1 MRKVNL
7 RIKGKKTALFLLCF
21 LIITSNLF
29 SQQKSITDTIIPL
42 KGVDVTIQKRECEV
56 LKIKLPLKYLPI
68 SVSSTSQ
75 KEFEKLGIDN
85 ANDALKNMTGVKP
98 VMTYG
103 GFQTFYMRGFGSPVL
118 MLDGQRDERMN
129 YSSSAPIPDL
139 TSIESI
145 ELLKG
150 PASVLYGHSAVGGIL
165 NIVRKSPN
173 EVANY
178 NASASYGSWNSKRA
192 TFGAGGAIAK
202 NLSLRTDIGISD
214 REGWRNNNDKRFS
227 AYAALIFK
235 TADKN
240 NIELR
245 TGFVNDFYGTEA
257 GIPTVNYDVYRND
270 GSLAV
275 AKNSVPSF
283 ISREQRFNDPSDFLK
298 NKNYNVSLKYNHYF
312 SEKFSINNTC
322 SYTFDDINYFSTEK
336 LTYITSSDAIYD
348 TYYEIDGSKKY
359 ICLDT
364 LQRTYPLKFSHI
376 TSTMQNHL
384 EATWKIETGKIKH
397 NILGGWSLLYLNR
410 TSYTG
415 YNLGSDVYGP
425 GYLAKVSTVNP
436 VLNQGAIISSFSK
449 ANPMRDLTNGIY
461 LQDLAEIN
469 DKFKILLAGRLDFFR
484 YRKASGTVY
493 TINGNRD
500 YYQSGIDWS
509 KSNSASFTYRAG
521 VVYLP
526 VDKISLYG
534 SFSSFFKPYRDVYN
548 QNYIY
553 VNNKGE
559 VFSPEENGELF
570 KPESGYQAEIGL
582 HCNII
587 KRMVINSSAFYI
599 HKENIRENV
608 ATVTVEENGQQISKK
623 VYAQIGVVN
632 SKGFDFEIKGNPFP
646 KLSLNAGFT
655 FTDAEYGDFK
665 SNPYVDG
672 DNRKGNLQV
681 YTPKYMA
688 FASLFYNITKG
699 TLKNLMFGASCNY
712 SDKSF
717 TNAANTIWLPEY
729 FVADCSVSYT
739 LKNNIRISYF
749 LKNIADKTY
758 YEWALSNSQFIP
770 SQGRNSMVSLSY
782 SF

>member
-1 MRKVNL
+1 MRKVN
-7 RIKGKKTALFLLCF
+7 RSIKGKKTALFLLCF

-29 SQQKSITDTIIPL
+29 TQQRSITDTIIPL
-42 KGVDVTIQKRECEV
+42 KGVDVTIQKKECEV
-56 LKIKLPLKYLPI
+56 LKIKLPIKYLPI

-145 ELLKG
+145 EMIKG

-173 EVANY
+173 EVPNY
-178 NASASYGSWNSKRA
+178 NASASYGSWNSKRV

-214 REGWRNNNDKRFS
+214 RDGWRNNNDKRFS
-227 AYAALIFK
+227 AYAALLFK
-235 TADKN
+235 TTDKSN
-240 NIELR
+240 LELR

-312 SEKFSINNTC
+312 SEKFSINNTY

-336 LTYITSSDAIYD
+336 LTYLTSSDAIYD

-384 EATWKIETGKIKH
+384 EATWKIETGKIK
-397 NILGGWSLLYLNR
+397 
-410 TSYTG
+410 
-415 YNLGSDVYGP
+415 
-425 GYLAKVSTVNP
+425 A
-436 VLNQGAIISSFSK
+436 
-449 ANPMRDLTNGIY
+449 
-461 LQDLAEIN
+461 
-469 DKFKILLAGRLDFFR
+469 
-484 YRKASGTVY
+484 
-493 TINGNRD
+493 
-500 YYQSGIDWS
+500 
-509 KSNSASFTYRAG
+509 
-521 VVYLP
+521 
-526 VDKISLYG
+526 
-534 SFSSFFKPYRDVYN
+534 
-548 QNYIY
+548 
-553 VNNKGE
+553 
-559 VFSPEENGELF
+559 LF
-570 KPESGYQAEIGL
+570 
-582 HCNII
+582 
-587 KRMVINSSAFYI
+587 
-599 HKENIRENV
+599 
-608 ATVTVEENGQQISKK
+608 
-623 VYAQIGVVN
+623 
-632 SKGFDFEIKGNPFP
+632 
-646 KLSLNAGFT
+646 
-655 FTDAEYGDFK
+655 
-665 SNPYVDG
+665 
-672 DNRKGNLQV
+672 
-681 YTPKYMA
+681 
-688 FASLFYNITKG
+688 
-699 TLKNLMFGASCNY
+699 
-712 SDKSF
+712 
-717 TNAANTIWLPEY
+717 
-729 FVADCSVSYT
+729 
-739 LKNNIRISYF
+739 
-749 LKNIADKTY
+749 
-758 YEWALSNSQFIP
+758 
-770 SQGRNSMVSLSY
+770 
-782 SF
+782 